1 MADRYLSQQIV
12 DSKIEMALVFCASM
26 LIATKY
32 EEIYPPTGKELL
44 QTMLKSKD
52 RAAMY
57 THEDLLQM
65 EFNIL
70 KEIEYSV
77 QETSALAFVQRYA
90 IVGQTPEKIQNMAKY
105 LLDLSLL
112 DSKMN
117 QHLPSVLA
125 AASLYTAMRV
135 DLVAKD

>member
-1 MADRYLSQQIV
+1 MRKVEDQTLADPFYMQNKQSKVSEQDRAWLVNRVFQIARHFQLREETVFLTVNMADRYLSQQLV

-77 QETSALAFVQRYA
+77 QETSALAFV
-90 IVGQTPEKIQNMAKY
+90 
-105 LLDLSLL
+105 
-112 DSKMN
+112 
-117 QHLPSVLA
+117 
-125 AASLYTAMRV
+125 
-135 DLVAKD
+135 